1 MKENVMI
8 NEEKINLDMLK
19 QIEENLWK
27 TLNQTKDT
35 IPVLYTAAIYLK
47 VALKIYKNVLT
58 HDDLKDLLHTA
69 LEETPALA
77 NSEAS
82 EPVDDIEEFMESEL
96 VPKVKKVL
104 H

>member
-1 MKENVMI
+1 MI
-8 NEEKINLDMLK
+8 NDDNVSSDMLQ

-35 IPVLYTAAIYLK
+35 IPASYIAAIYLK
-47 VALKIYKNVLT
+47 VALKIYKSILSHN
-58 HDDLKDLLHTA
+58 DLENLLHYA

-77 NSEAS
+77 GSKVSSS
-82 EPVDDIEEFMESEL
+82 EPVDAIEEFMESEL
-96 VPKVKKVL
+96 LPKVKKIL

>member
-1 MKENVMI
+1 MI
-8 NEEKINLDMLK
+8 NDNNDVSSDMLQ

-35 IPVLYTAAIYLK
+35 IPASYIAAIYLK
-47 VALKIYKNVLT
+47 VALKIYKSILSHN
-58 HDDLKDLLHTA
+58 DLENLLHYA

-77 NSEAS
+77 
-82 EPVDDIEEFMESEL
+82 DSEL
-96 VPKVKKVL
+96 LPKVKKIL

>member
-1 MKENVMI
+1 MI
-8 NEEKINLDMLK
+8 NDNVNSDMLQ

-47 VALKIYKNVLT
+47 VALKIYKSILSHNE
-58 HDDLKDLLHTA
+58 LKNLLHMA
-69 LEETPALA
+69 LKETPAL
-77 NSEAS
+77 
-82 EPVDDIEEFMESEL
+82 MESEFVIL
-96 VPKVKKVL
+96 REEIILPKVKKVL

>member
-1 MKENVMI
+1 MI
-8 NEEKINLDMLK
+8 NDNVNSDMLQ

-35 IPVLYTAAIYLK
+35 IPALYTAAIYLK
-47 VALKIYKNVLT
+47 VALKIYKSILSHNELEN
-58 HDDLKDLLHTA
+58 LLHYA

-77 NSEAS
+77 GSA
-82 EPVDDIEEFMESEL
+82 EPVDAIEEFMESEL
-96 VPKVKKVL
+96 LPKVKKIL

>member
-1 MKENVMI
+1 MI
-8 NEEKINLDMLK
+8 NDDVSSDMLAK

-47 VALKIYKNVLT
+47 VALKIYKSILSHNELEN
-58 HDDLKDLLHTA
+58 LLHYA

-77 NSEAS
+77 
-82 EPVDDIEEFMESEL
+82 DSEL
-96 VPKVKKVL
+96 LPKVKKIL